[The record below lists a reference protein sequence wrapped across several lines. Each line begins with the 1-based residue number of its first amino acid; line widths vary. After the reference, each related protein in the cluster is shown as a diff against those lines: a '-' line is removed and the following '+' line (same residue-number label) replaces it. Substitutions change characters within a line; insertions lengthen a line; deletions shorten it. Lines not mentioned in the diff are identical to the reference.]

1 VTDETNG
8 ANTESTAPE
17 TPAEDLHPLPP
28 FHRRLVDLFF
38 NPGRLVRALKD
49 HPAWG
54 LAMVVGMLLA
64 ALQLGLIPGDVW
76 AEVQRQAVLRS
87 GREMPEVPAAM
98 QTFMRWSAP
107 VFGTL
112 AVPIMEFIFAGVV
125 TLVFAFVMGDEG
137 RYRQYLAILAHAWI
151 IPGVVELLVLPLK
164 IAQKNP
170 QFTVSL
176 GSFFFFLPEGYFL
189 KVLNMMALSQIWA
202 WLVVAAGAHA
212 IDPKRKYA
220 TAATVLIGLNLAMAM
235 IFAIFT
241 PTTG

>member
-1 VTDETNG
+1 MTDETNME
-8 ANTESTAPE
+8 ATAAEMP
-17 TPAEDLHPLPP
+17 PEDLHPLPP
-28 FHRRLVDLFF
+28 FHRRLMDVFF
-38 NPGRLVRALKD
+38 NPGRLARALKE

-54 LAMVVGMLLA
+54 LAMLVGTLLV

-76 AEVQRQAVLRS
+76 SEVQRQAILRS

-98 QTFMRWSAP
+98 QTFMRWSTP
-107 VFGTL
+107 VFGTI
-112 AVPIMEFIFAGVV
+112 AIPIMEFIFAGFV
-125 TLVFAFVMGDEG
+125 TLVFAFVMGDDG

-170 QFTVSL
+170 QLTVSL
-176 GSFFFFLPEGYFL
+176 GSFFVFLPEGYFL
-189 KVLNMMALSQIWA
+189 RVLNMMALSQIWA
-202 WLVVAAGAHA
+202 WLVVAAGVHA

-235 IFAIFT
+235 IIAIFT
-241 PTTG
+241 PATS